1 MSKKCLSIPFIFD
14 GEEYQVVYSP
24 IDIIDE
30 IWIEK
35 KNTGF
40 FSKIFPWCQ
49 MSKKE
54 WYYSVCEKYNE
65 YCINHREFG
74 LPSYK
79 DKNYMEEVMRFYYR
93 SWIADMIIT
102 REKMK
107 REEEQYNYI
116 LNKNY
121 EPDEVKYE

>member
-1 MSKKCLSIPFIFD
+1 MSKECLSIPFIFD

-40 FSKIFPWCQ
+40 FSKIFPWSRISNRDWYPAVCQ
-49 MSKKE
+49 E
-54 WYYSVCEKYNE
+54 YNE
-65 YCINHREFG
+65 YSLKHPDFG

-93 SWIADMIIT
+93 EWVADVVSS
-102 REKMK
+102 RESRE

-121 EPDEVKYE
+121 EPDEVIYE

>member
-1 MSKKCLSIPFIFD
+1 MSKECLSIPFIFD
-14 GEEYQVVYSP
+14 GEEYRVVYSP
-24 IDIIDE
+24 IDIIEE

-40 FSKIFPWCQ
+40 FSKIFPWSQ
-49 MSKKE
+49 ISNRE
-54 WYYSVCEKYNE
+54 WYPATCQEYNE
-65 YCINHREFG
+65 YRLKHFDFG

-93 SWIADMIIT
+93 EWVADVVSS
-102 REKMK
+102 RESRK

-121 EPDEVKYE
+121 TPDEVKYE

>member
-1 MSKKCLSIPFIFD
+1 MSKECLSIPFIFD

-24 IDIIDE
+24 IDTIDE
-30 IWIEK
+30 LWIEK

-40 FSKIFPWCQ
+40 FSKIFPWSRISDRDWYPATCQ
-49 MSKKE
+49 E
-54 WYYSVCEKYNE
+54 YNE
-65 YCINHREFG
+65 YRLKHLDFE

-93 SWIADMIIT
+93 NWVADMISS
-102 REKMK
+102 REARNQK
-107 REEEQYNYI
+107 EEQYNYI

>member
-40 FSKIFPWCQ
+40 FSKIFPWSRISNRDWYPAVCQ
-49 MSKKE
+49 E
-54 WYYSVCEKYNE
+54 YNE
-65 YCINHREFG
+65 YCLKHPDFG
-74 LPSYK
+74 LPTYK
-79 DKNYMEEVMRFYYR
+79 DANYMEEVMRFYYR
-93 SWIADMIIT
+93 EWVADVVSS
-102 REKMK
+102 RESRE

>member
-40 FSKIFPWCQ
+40 FSKIFPWSQ
-49 MSKKE
+49 VSSKY
-54 WYYSVCEKYNE
+54 WYYGICEKYDE
-65 YCINHREFG
+65 YRLKHLDLG
-74 LPSYK
+74 LPNNK
-79 DKNYMEEVMRFYYR
+79 DERYLEEIMRFFYR
-93 SWIADMIIT
+93 SWVADVVSS
-102 REKMK
+102 REARE

-121 EPDEVKYE
+121 TPDEVKYE

>member
-1 MSKKCLSIPFIFD
+1 MSKKCLSIPFVFD

-40 FSKIFPWCQ
+40 FSKIFPWSCVNNRDWYPAVCLEFDAYCY
-49 MSKKE
+49 KHPKLNLPTCKE
-54 WYYSVCEKYNE
+54 S
-65 YCINHREFG
+65 
-74 LPSYK
+74 
-79 DKNYMEEVMRFYYR
+79 NYMEEVMRFYYR
-93 SWIADMIIT
+93 KWVAGLIS
-102 REKMK
+102 R
-107 REEEQYNYI
+107 REEMEREAEQYNYI

>member
-1 MSKKCLSIPFIFD
+1 MSKECLSIPFIFD

-40 FSKIFPWCQ
+40 FSKIFPWSRISNRDWYPAVCQ
-49 MSKKE
+49 E
-54 WYYSVCEKYNE
+54 YNE
-65 YCINHREFG
+65 YRLKHLDFG
-74 LPSYK
+74 LPTYK
-79 DKNYMEEVMRFYYR
+79 DSNYMEEVMRFYYR
-93 SWIADMIIT
+93 EWVADVVSS
-102 REKMK
+102 REARE

>member
-40 FSKIFPWCQ
+40 FSKIFPWSQ
-49 MSKKE
+49 ISKKE
-54 WYYSVCEKYNE
+54 WYRPVCEE
-65 YCINHREFG
+65 YEEYRLKHLDFG

-79 DKNYMEEVMRFYYR
+79 DKNYMEEVMRFFYR
-93 SWIADMIIT
+93 SWIADMIST

>member
-40 FSKIFPWCQ
+40 FSKIFPWSRISNRDWYPAVCQ
-49 MSKKE
+49 E
-54 WYYSVCEKYNE
+54 YNE
-65 YCINHREFG
+65 YCLKHPDFG
-74 LPSYK
+74 LPTYK
-79 DKNYMEEVMRFYYR
+79 DNNYMEEVMHFYYR
-93 SWIADMIIT
+93 EWVADVVSL
-102 REKMK
+102 REAHE

-121 EPDEVKYE
+121 EPEKVKYE

>member
-1 MSKKCLSIPFIFD
+1 MDKCLSIPFVFD
-14 GEEYQVVYSP
+14 GEDYRVVYSP
-24 IDIIDE
+24 IDILDE

-40 FSKIFPWCQ
+40 FSKIFPWSLVSNKDWYILTCQ
-49 MSKKE
+49 E
-54 WYYSVCEKYNE
+54 YNE
-65 YCINHREFG
+65 YRLKHLDFG
-74 LPSYK
+74 LPTCK

-93 SWIADMIIT
+93 EWVADVVSA
-102 REKMK
+102 REARE

-121 EPDEVKYE
+121 EPDEVKY

>member
-40 FSKIFPWCQ
+40 FSKIFPWSRISNRDWYPAVCQ
-49 MSKKE
+49 E
-54 WYYSVCEKYNE
+54 YNE
-65 YCINHREFG
+65 YCLKHPDFG
-74 LPSYK
+74 LPTYK
-79 DKNYMEEVMRFYYR
+79 DANYMEEVMRFYYR
-93 SWIADMIIT
+93 EWVADVVSS
-102 REKMK
+102 RESRE

-121 EPDEVKYE
+121 APDEVKYE

>member
-40 FSKIFPWCQ
+40 FSKIFPWSRISNRDWYPAVCQ
-49 MSKKE
+49 E
-54 WYYSVCEKYNE
+54 YNE
-65 YCINHREFG
+65 YCLKHPDFG
-74 LPSYK
+74 LPTYK
-79 DKNYMEEVMRFYYR
+79 DNNYMEEVMRCYYR
-93 SWIADMIIT
+93 EWGADVVSS
-102 REKMK
+102 REAHE

-121 EPDEVKYE
+121 EPEKVKYE